1 MSVTEPS
8 LSAAVAEAGA
18 LPRDA
23 GELSIRSGRG
33 RAVIAGFSVAH
44 FTHHI
49 SNSLLNPL
57 LPLIRDTFALS
68 YAEAGIAVSAFSLS
82 LGISNA
88 PMGVLADRFGARVIL
103 VAGLVLMG
111 VASVALA
118 LAAAYWQLLVLLVAM
133 GVISGTY
140 HAPAASLIARTFNE
154 RVRGAAMGLHT
165 TGGHMSFFAAPLVA
179 GYVAAA
185 AGTWR
190 APYLLFAFAPIVSG
204 VALWLVAPRVRSRRA
219 SAGRFAAFHDIAAAG
234 RRAGRVVAV
243 SILFQVGFAA
253 FLAFMALYLVDDRGV
268 PPAIA
273 AALFAV
279 PQLAGIFG
287 APLGGWLSDRLGRR
301 AVIVMGLGVLG
312 PAILVFTLVPT
323 ELVFV
328 PLLVIGAA
336 GAVRM
341 TVTEV
346 LVAESAPPERRATVL
361 GAYYL
366 LSAEVGGLAAP
377 ALGVL
382 AGIVGIGTAFGWVG
396 IALTALSLATVALA
410 RKL

>member
-1 MSVTEPS
+1 MSITEPS
-8 LSAAVAEAGA
+8 PSEVVAEAGA

-44 FTHHI
+44 FTHHV

-88 PMGVLADRFGARVIL
+88 PMGVLADRFGARVVL

-185 AGTWR
+185 TGTWR
-190 APYLLFAFAPIVSG
+190 APYLLFAF
-204 VALWLVAPRVRSRRA
+204 
-219 SAGRFAAFHDIAAAG
+219 
-234 RRAGRVVAV
+234 
-243 SILFQVGFAA
+243 
-253 FLAFMALYLVDDRGV
+253 
-268 PPAIA
+268 
-273 AALFAV
+273 
-279 PQLAGIFG
+279 
-287 APLGGWLSDRLGRR
+287 
-301 AVIVMGLGVLG
+301 
-312 PAILVFTLVPT
+312 
-323 ELVFV
+323 
-328 PLLVIGAA
+328 
-336 GAVRM
+336 
-341 TVTEV
+341 
-346 LVAESAPPERRATVL
+346 
-361 GAYYL
+361 
-366 LSAEVGGLAAP
+366 
-377 ALGVL
+377 
-382 AGIVGIGTAFGWVG
+382 
-396 IALTALSLATVALA
+396 
-410 RKL
+410 